1 MMPPQP
7 PTSQDRPVDY
17 PLVHDTSSLLGM
29 FGMALA
35 LPIVLWALAE
45 PVRVVGIA
53 AVIGAVIVLAR
64 VARRVHRANKAFH
77 VPGTGFDIE
86 ITVSRSA
93 RQ

>member
-7 PTSQDRPVDY
+7 PTTQDRPVDY
-17 PLVHDTSSLLGM
+17 PLAHDTSSLLVM

-35 LPIVLWALAE
+35 FPVVLWALAE
-45 PVRVVGIA
+45 PVRAVGIA
-53 AVIGAVIVLAR
+53 AVVGATVLLVRA
-64 VARRVHRANKAFH
+64 ARRFHRADHAFH
-77 VPGTGFDIE
+77 VPGTGVDIE